1 MSHVVSIVNLKDVK
15 IGLEH
20 KLRLAETSMHARST
34 NSRRTQ
40 SKLRDQI
47 TAIDRAIEALTADLV
62 RQVDAAKPQVK
73 SYTTVSLYC
82 HADAVED
89 TQKQLKEKGYCWTL
103 NRYPNFTNEYREY
116 QFDVMAIVNFSTGK
130 VEPQ

>member
-1 MSHVVSIVNLKDVK
+1 MSHVTSIVHLKDVRD
-15 IGLEH
+15 GLNY
-20 KLRLAETSMHARST
+20 KLRLAETSMHAHGSK
-34 NSRRTQ
+34 SQATQ

-47 TAIDRAIEALTADLV
+47 AAIDRAIEALTADLV
-62 RQVDAAKPQVK
+62 RQVDAAGPQVK

-116 QFDVMAIVNFSTGK
+116 QFDVMAIVNFTTGT